1 MGLQDKPIVID
12 GKDHLLGRLAS
23 TVAKQ
28 LLLGQKIVV
37 VRCEAIAISGN
48 FHRSKLKYMSFLR
61 KRCNVKPARGPYHLR
76 APSRMFWRTV
86 RGMLPHKTYRGKNA
100 LMRLKAFD
108 GIPQPYD
115 RVKRMVHP
123 SSMRHMALKPRRKYC
138 TVGRL
143 AHEVGWQYQDV
154 VAKLEARRKVKS
166 AAFYEHKKAM
176 SKLRLKALEAAK
188 KKAAPFQKIIE
199 SYGYEDIIYI
209 QVLYFL
215 RILASKAMV
224 RLTDN
229 IRFVSLGELF
239 TDELDTADDTSFLN
253 RLHEAILSKIDN
265 QSDEAFVMFDNL
277 SLLCDV
283 MRDPSSLVTFLRQLQ
298 ISVHAKEIHPKLLTI
313 IPQANQE
320 TASTTILHYHLGD
333 RSVHIF
339 PPGLAR
345 PNL

>member
-1 MGLQDKPIVID
+1 MLVEVSNVLGSFPYDVISLQSE
-12 GKDHLLGRLAS
+12 GAS
-23 TVAKQ
+23 SPCF
-28 LLLGQKIVV
+28 LLLHFIAD
-37 VRCEAIAISGN
+37 AINRNAILVLVTSS
-48 FHRSKLKYMSFLR
+48 RSE
-61 KRCNVKPARGPYHLR
+61 R
-76 APSRMFWRTV
+76 A
-86 RGMLPHKTYRGKNA
+86 Y
-100 LMRLKAFD
+100 
-108 GIPQPYD
+108 
-115 RVKRMVHP
+115 
-123 SSMRHMALKPRRKYC
+123 
-138 TVGRL
+138 
-143 AHEVGWQYQDV
+143 
-154 VAKLEARRKVKS
+154 
-166 AAFYEHKKAM
+166 
-176 SKLRLKALEAAK
+176 
-188 KKAAPFQKIIE
+188 
-199 SYGYEDIIYI
+199 
-209 QVLYFL
+209 

-298 ISVHAKEIHPKLLTI
+298 ISVHAKEIHPKLILTLQSTCDVSTLVLHKSDFVLKTKPIGSGFAKDVTGQLTI